1 MGRQPIENWAE
12 ETFVTGEYPISVAV
26 WFPFLRYQFP
36 SPKIHS
42 FPMHCG
48 PVLIIKTNGGKWVKI
63 IEILSIARVGEE
75 HFLV

>member
-1 MGRQPIENWAE
+1 MENWAE
-12 ETFVTGEYPISVAV
+12 ETGVTGEYPISVAV

-48 PVLIIKTNGGKWVKI
+48 PVLIIKTNGGK
-63 IEILSIARVGEE
+63 
-75 HFLV
+75 